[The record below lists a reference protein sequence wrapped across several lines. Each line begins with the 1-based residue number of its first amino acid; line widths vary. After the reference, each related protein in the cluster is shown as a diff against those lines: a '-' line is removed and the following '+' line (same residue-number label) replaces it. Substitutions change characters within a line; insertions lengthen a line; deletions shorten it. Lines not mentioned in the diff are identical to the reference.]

1 MSINGT
7 GNLKGL
13 ISYEG
18 TLKGSISYEGNLKG
32 SLSVFVGC
40 QPYTGTYEIIPEIN
54 EQILPTFDKHMI
66 KDVTIKEIPIYK
78 VDNDQ
83 DGQTVIIGG

>member
-7 GNLKGL
+7 GNLKG
-13 ISYEG
+13 
-18 TLKGSISYEGNLKG
+18 SISYEGNLKGRISYEGSLKG

-40 QPYTGTYEIIPEIN
+40 QPYTGTYEIIPEVN
-54 EQILPTFDKHMI
+54 KQILPTFDKHMI
-66 KDVTIKEIPIYK
+66 KDLTIKEIPIYK